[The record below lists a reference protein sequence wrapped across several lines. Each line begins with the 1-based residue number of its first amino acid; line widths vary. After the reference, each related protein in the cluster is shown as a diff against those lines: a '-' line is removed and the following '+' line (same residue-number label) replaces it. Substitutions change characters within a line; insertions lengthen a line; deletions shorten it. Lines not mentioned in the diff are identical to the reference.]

1 MLQHNYFMDNI
12 QLTGYLAGFII
23 AVSLT
28 PQVWKAWKT
37 KSTRDISI
45 LWNSIYIFGLAL
57 FEIYGFELRQ
67 MPIIVM
73 NTIEICLAISLIIA
87 KLAYK

>member
-1 MLQHNYFMDNI
+1 MNSI
-12 QLTGYLAGFII
+12 QLTGYLAGFVI

-37 KSTRDISI
+37 KSTRDISL
-45 LWNSIYIFGLAL
+45 LWNAIYIFGLLL
-57 FEIYGFELRQ
+57 FFIYGIGIRE

-73 NTIEICLAISLIIA
+73 NTMEIILAISLIVA
-87 KLAYK
+87 KLIYK